1 MLTESGVSMAST
13 IGQLRQV
20 VASGTDPVKIRR
32 AFQLLVEVICDLQ
45 RKIDTLED
53 AVEAPVYMVIRNDDE
68 DVVLNDSGN
77 TIWTLV

>member
-1 MLTESGVSMAST
+1 MLIESGVFMAIT

>member
-1 MLTESGVSMAST
+1 LLIESGVFMAIT

-45 RKIDTLED
+45 RKIDTLEE

-68 DVVLNDSGN
+68 DVVSNDSGN

>member
-1 MLTESGVSMAST
+1 MAST